1 MHQLVAWVVAIWM
14 FLMIALTGI
23 NTINEGFLKRDE
35 KRNLNLLGR
44 EIVNCISFDDG
55 NLVLDRDKCF
65 ESVKA
70 LPTSQNVKV
79 MIFVY
84 EDVVAGMTES
94 ESETVYVEDDERS
107 VCVNRV
113 LNMLIDKAARIEIA
127 YNGVEDSFFNEL
139 GDGIYVFLVSEH
151 ESFFSVSG
159 FSLYI

>member
-1 MHQLVAWVVAIWM
+1 M
-14 FLMIALTGI
+14 
-23 NTINEGFLKRDE
+23 
-35 KRNLNLLGR
+35 
-44 EIVNCISFDDG
+44 
-55 NLVLDRDKCF
+55 
-65 ESVKA
+65 KA

-139 GDGIYVFLVSEH
+139 GDGIYVFLVSEQ
-151 ESFFSVSG
+151 ESFLSVSG
-159 FSLYI
+159 FSINI